1 MNADSSAVFPLS
13 LSRAALVAIDL
24 QNGIAAGHTVPHSP
38 ETVVG
43 NARRLCDAF
52 TAGGGFIVL
61 VNVAYTDR
69 GDLLK
74 PPSDVPSY
82 AALHDRTWSE
92 IVPLLNAVPRTFRI
106 TKRQWGAFYG
116 TELDLQLRRRGIDTL
131 VLCGIS
137 TGIGVDTTA
146 RDAFQMGYRQV
157 FAEDAM
163 AAFTEEEHAFEC
175 GTIFPKIGH
184 VRTTS
189 EILSLIKA

>member
-1 MNADSSAVFPLS
+1 M
-13 LSRAALVAIDL
+13 
-24 QNGIAAGHTVPHSP
+24 
-38 ETVVG
+38 
-43 NARRLCDAF
+43 
-52 TAGGGFIVL
+52 
-61 VNVAYTDR
+61 
-69 GDLLK
+69 
-74 PPSDVPSY
+74 PSY

-92 IVPLLNAVPRTFRI
+92 IVPLLNAVPHTFRI

-146 RDAFQMGYRQV
+146 RDAFQLGYRQV